1 MDVDIPGQTLK
12 LDEFKIESLIRDDNG
27 DYIHPRIVMIAPS
40 GSGKSWIVRNILHEM
55 KDIPC
60 GAVIAPTDKMNKFY
74 DDFMPS
80 SFIHHEYK
88 SEIIPK
94 ILSRQKKILE
104 KNEHREKEGKKTID
118 PRMYLVMDDC
128 MATKHLWIKD
138 PNVLEIMNQGRH
150 FKLTYILTMQYC
162 LGIQPE
168 LRTQFNYIFLLG
180 EDNAASRRKLWE
192 HWAGVFPK
200 FDLFEQVFLQVTNNY
215 GCMVINNRIKTT
227 DLTKKVFWFK
237 AKKVRDFKIGI
248 PKFLKFHQENY
259 DPDYQNQKN
268 QLFDVLSYG
277 KKKTSSNIVVK
288 LIK

>member
-1 MDVDIPGQTLK
+1 MDIEVPGQTIK
-12 LDEFKIESLIRDDNG
+12 LDEFKIESLIVDDNG
-27 DYIHPRIVMIAPS
+27 EYINPRIVMIAPS
-40 GSGKSWIVRNILHEM
+40 GSGKSWIVRNILHKM

-60 GAVIAPTDKMNKFY
+60 GSVIAPTDKMNKFY

-94 ILSRQKKILE
+94 ILSRQAKILA
-104 KNEHREKEGKKTID
+104 KNERRIQENKKPVD
-118 PRMYLVMDDC
+118 PRTYLVMDDC
-128 MATKHLWIKD
+128 MAAKHLWLKD
-138 PNVLEIMNQGRH
+138 PNILEIMNQGRH
-150 FKLTYILTMQYC
+150 FKLTFILTMQYC

-180 EDNAASRRKLWE
+180 EDNAASRRKLYE

-200 FDLFEQVFLQVTNNY
+200 FELFEQVFLQVTNNY

-227 DLTKKVFWFK
+227 DLTKKVFWFRSY
-237 AKKVRDFKIGI
+237 KV
-248 PKFLKFHQENY
+248 PKFRIGSKEFNQFHQDHYDSNY
-259 DPDYQNQKN
+259 LHKTTA
-268 QLFDVLSYG
+268 FDFVGYG
-277 KKKTSSNIVVK
+277 SKKKSNVVVK

>member
-1 MDVDIPGQTLK
+1 MDVEIPGQTLK
-12 LDEFKIESLIRDDNG
+12 LDEFDINTLIKDDNG

-40 GSGKSWIVRNILHEM
+40 GSGKSWIVRNILYKM

-74 DDFMPS
+74 DDFMPA

-88 SEIIPK
+88 PEIIPK

-104 KNEHREKEGKKTID
+104 KNEQREKDNKKLID
-118 PRMYLVMDDC
+118 PRIYFVMDDC
-128 MATKHLWIKD
+128 MASKHLWLKD
-138 PNVLEIMNQGRH
+138 PNILEIMNQGRH

-180 EDNAASRRKLWE
+180 DDNAASRKKIWE

-200 FDLFEQVFLQVTNNY
+200 FDLFEQVFLQVTNDY

-227 DLTKKVFWFK
+227 DLSKKVFWFK
-237 AKKVRDFKIGI
+237 AKKVPEFKIGI
-248 PKFLKFHQENY
+248 PQYLKFHEERY
-259 DPDYQNQKN
+259 DPEYQNKQ
-268 QLFDVLSYG
+268 QLFDVLNYG
-277 KKKTSSNIVVK
+277 SKKKSNIIVRMVK
-288 LIK
+288 

>member
-1 MDVDIPGQTLK
+1 MDVEIPGQTLK
-12 LDEFKIESLIRDDNG
+12 LDEFDINTLIKDDNG

-40 GSGKSWIVRNILHEM
+40 GSGKSWIVRNILHKM

-74 DDFMPS
+74 DDFMPA

-88 SEIIPK
+88 PEIVPK

-104 KNEHREKEGKKTID
+104 KNEQREKDNKKLID

-128 MATKHLWIKD
+128 MASKHLWLKD
-138 PNVLEIMNQGRH
+138 PNILEIMNQGRH

-180 EDNAASRRKLWE
+180 DDNAASRRKIWE

-200 FDLFEQVFLQVTNNY
+200 FDLFEQVFLQVTNDY

-227 DLTKKVFWFK
+227 DLSKKVFWFK
-237 AKKVRDFKIGI
+237 AKKVPEFKIGI
-248 PKFLKFHQENY
+248 PQYLKFHEQRY
-259 DPDYQNQKN
+259 DPEYQTKQ
-268 QLFDVLSYG
+268 QLFDVLNYG
-277 KKKTSSNIVVK
+277 CKKKSNIIVRMVK
-288 LIK
+288 